1 MIKQIQEEKALE
13 NNHLV
18 KKEELAKKLLDG
30 EISIY
35 DLSMEEIEAMND
47 FFERDIKFKK
57 NKIERIKKQFVKSY
71 LDNKRHS

>member
-1 MIKQIQEEKALE
+1 MAKQFQEEKALE
-13 NNHLV
+13 NNNLV
-18 KKEELAKKLLDG
+18 KKEVLAKKLLDG

-47 FFERDIKFKK
+47 FFERDIEFKK

-71 LDNKRHS
+71 LDKKKHI

>member
-1 MIKQIQEEKALE
+1 ME
-13 NNHLV
+13 NNNLV
-18 KKEELAKKLLDG
+18 KKEVLAKKILNG
-30 EISIY
+30 EITVY

-47 FFERDIKFKK
+47 FFERDIEFKK